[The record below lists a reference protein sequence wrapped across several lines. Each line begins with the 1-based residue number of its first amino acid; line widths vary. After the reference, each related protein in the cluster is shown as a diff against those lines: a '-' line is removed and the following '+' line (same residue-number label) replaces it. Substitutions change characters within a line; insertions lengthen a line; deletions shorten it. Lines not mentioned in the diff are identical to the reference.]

1 MVLDPDGPGPF
12 ELRILDD
19 GPGVPEGELGALT
32 FPGVRGGA
40 ARTRHP
46 HGRGLGLA
54 IAARVCKLHGLT
66 LTIENRS
73 EGGLV
78 ATLRGAAGAAIADDG
93 GASRSP

>member
-1 MVLDPDGPGPF
+1 MPADYDVT
-12 ELRILDD
+12 II
-19 GPGVPEGELGALT
+19 GA
-32 FPGVRGGA
+32 GA
-40 ARTRHP
+40 V
-46 HGRGLGLA
+46 GLA